1 LTGTVPASLAAVA
14 QAALPGAPNI
24 QYSGVMRELVSLA
37 LSGCFAASVTAS
49 YRFMLPAP
57 GVPGAWA
64 VPPWLIWTAVGS
76 WVWSWL
82 ATVLPFGVRTLASQ
96 S

>member
-1 LTGTVPASLAAVA
+1 MTGTVPLAFAAAA

-24 QYSGVMRELVSLA
+24 QYSGVIRELLPE
-37 LSGCFAASVTAS
+37 LSGCLAASVTAS
-49 YRFMLPAP
+49 YKFMLPAP
-57 GVPGAWA
+57 GLPGACA
-64 VPPWLIWTAVGS
+64 VPPWLISTAVGS

-82 ATVLPFGVRTLASQ
+82 STVLPFGVRTLASQ

>member
-1 LTGTVPASLAAVA
+1 
-14 QAALPGAPNI
+14 
-24 QYSGVMRELVSLA
+24 MRELVELE
-37 LSGCFAASVTAS
+37 LGGCLEASVTAS

-57 GVPGAWA
+57 GSPGAPL
-64 VPPWLIWTAVGS
+64 VPDPWLIVVALGS

-82 ATVLPFGVRTLASQ
+82 ATVFPFGVSALASQ